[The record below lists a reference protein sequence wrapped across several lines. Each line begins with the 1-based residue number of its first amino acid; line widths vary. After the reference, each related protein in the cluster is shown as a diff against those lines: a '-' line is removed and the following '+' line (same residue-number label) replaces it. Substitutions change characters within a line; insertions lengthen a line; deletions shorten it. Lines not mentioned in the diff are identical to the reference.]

1 MRIPYWGKTI
11 QMTPNCI
18 YNVRLWTWKSDDIS
32 RIVLMCGSWASI
44 ISRSG
49 TKQDYSKND
58 KNNSCHSIY
67 SFYRYLHWKRLNSTC
82 LTWHES
88 YFASSF
94 VFFQLTIIENSID
107 WKNMLPD
114 IRVHY
119 TFEKIWIWNKINHFC
134 TGSMWT
140 KLSTSPKSPTQKS
153 FQWENS
159 TIF

>member
-1 MRIPYWGKTI
+1 MSL
-11 QMTPNCI
+11 PNLSFGYC
-18 YNVRLWTWKSDDIS
+18 T
-32 RIVLMCGSWASI
+32 VLLE
-44 ISRSG
+44 
-49 TKQDYSKND
+49 ND

-67 SFYRYLHWKRLNSTC
+67 FSTDTFIGKGWTHAAT

-94 VFFQLTIIENSID
+94 VFFQLTIIQNSID

-134 TGSMWT
+134 MGSMSISA
-140 KLSTSPKSPTQKS
+140 STKSPTQKS
-153 FQWENS
+153 FKWEHS
-159 TIF
+159 TIFKIEPNRWPNIYKWSVFEGSDQPTSVVLLEFCT